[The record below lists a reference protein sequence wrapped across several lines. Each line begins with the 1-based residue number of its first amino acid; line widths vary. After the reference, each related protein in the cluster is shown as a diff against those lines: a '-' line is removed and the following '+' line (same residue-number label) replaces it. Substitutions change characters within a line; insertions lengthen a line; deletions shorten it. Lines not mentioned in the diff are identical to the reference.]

1 MGLFL
6 EMEHQLGLTLSP
18 SMLLLRDI
26 LYMDTFELE
35 SFLETA
41 AMDNPFLQIDQPST
55 ASLYQR
61 SSEKRFTLENN
72 SYEEKDPLLFIA
84 SSDNLDL
91 QTALRIKADFM
102 TMSSVTLSAVHKL
115 ITYIEPS
122 GRLEVSLEDISAAS
136 GFPLSLLE
144 ESLTLIQSMD
154 PIGMGARS
162 LSECLLLQLQHN
174 APDNLLAHVIVR
186 DHLNELQPN
195 KFQKLAKELS
205 VSVKQIEECFS
216 IIKAL
221 DPYPSCVDYKDTPI
235 PYVCE
240 ELVTQQTDE
249 GIVPLL
255 RDDLSTRTALDPHY
269 VKLLSDTVESPEQKW
284 MLEKKT
290 AAQTLL
296 DHLQTRNALLL
307 CLTQFLFD
315 HQPEFVRDPKAPLR
329 MLTLSQTS
337 QALGLHI
344 SVLSRLVNGKYIR
357 IGHRLVPLRAFFSNG
372 IQVNNNSFTPSQI
385 QTYLQKII
393 DNEPK
398 NEPYSDETLRSEL
411 EKQGIRISRRTVAKY
426 RGELGVPGAT
436 KRKLKYNHDV

>member
-41 AMDNPFLQIDQPST
+41 AMDNPFLQMNQPST
-55 ASLYQR
+55 AALHPR
-61 SSEKRFTLENN
+61 SSEKRFEREN
-72 SYEEKDPLLFIA
+72 SSDYDEEKDPLLFIA
-84 SSDNLDL
+84 SSDDLDL
-91 QTALRIKADFM
+91 QTALHIKADFI
-102 TMSSVTLSAVHKL
+102 TMPPATLSAVHKL
-115 ITYIEPS
+115 ITYIEPN
-122 GRLEVSLEDISAAS
+122 GRLEISLEDISAES
-136 GFPLSLLE
+136 GFPLSILE
-144 ESLTLIQSMD
+144 ESLALIQSME
-154 PIGMGARS
+154 PVGMGARS
-162 LSECLLLQLQHN
+162 LSECLLLQLRHN
-174 APDNLLAHVIVR
+174 EPDNLLAHVIVR
-186 DHLNELQPN
+186 DHLSELQPH

-216 IIKAL
+216 IIKTL
-221 DPYPSCVDYKDTPI
+221 DPYPSCVDYKNTPI

-240 ELVTQQTDE
+240 ELITQQTDE
-249 GIVPLL
+249 GIIPLL
-255 RDDLSTRTALDPHY
+255 RDDLSTRTVLDPHY
-269 VKLLSDTVESPEQKW
+269 VKLLSDMKESAEQKW
-284 MLEKKT
+284 MLEKKK
-290 AAQTLL
+290 AAITLIE
-296 DHLQTRNALLL
+296 HIQTRNALLL

-315 HQPEFVRDPKAPLR
+315 HQPEFVRNPKAPLR

-372 IQVNNNSFTPSQI
+372 IQGDIDNFTPSQI
-385 QTYLQKII
+385 QSYLKTII

-398 NEPYSDETLRSEL
+398 NEPFSDEKLSSEL
-411 EKQGIRISRRTVAKY
+411 QKQGIRISRRTVAKY
-426 RGELGVPGAT
+426 RGELGIPGAN
-436 KRKLKYNHDV
+436 KRKFK